1 MKHNEHNLNKI
12 IKKPLKSK
20 RNRSNLLYKNY
31 IYNLFQY
38 NESKYKKINNEP
50 NFKAIIKSGDT
61 QTIPNNTKK
70 YNRLYTFTNE
80 NNKNSDVS
88 PSVYKT
94 LNNNISIQNKNKKKK
109 FFKSRNNTYHK
120 NLLTNNYSSLNK
132 LMTISG
138 INSTITNSKE
148 KNLFLRPTSKQ
159 RLKTEIT
166 QTIRENKYTECN
178 KLNKDKLFKNRL
190 ISSTYRKNSESIK
203 EKHISGIN
211 RPISSIKKNKIK
223 MILFRDFNDMK
234 PRNRFNL
241 LRRDLLEEDL
251 KINKMI
257 IKFQTQIAKN
267 QLLVKRFQKL
277 NNKGNS

>member
-38 NESKYKKINNEP
+38 NESKYKKINNKQ
-50 NFKAIIKSGDT
+50 NFKAIIKSEDT

-80 NNKNSDVS
+80 NNKNSDVT

-109 FFKSRNNTYHK
+109 FFKNRNNTYHK

-132 LMTISG
+132 
-138 INSTITNSKE
+138 
-148 KNLFLRPTSKQ
+148 
-159 RLKTEIT
+159 
-166 QTIRENKYTECN
+166 
-178 KLNKDKLFKNRL
+178 
-190 ISSTYRKNSESIK
+190 
-203 EKHISGIN
+203 
-211 RPISSIKKNKIK
+211 
-223 MILFRDFNDMK
+223 
-234 PRNRFNL
+234 
-241 LRRDLLEEDL
+241 
-251 KINKMI
+251 
-257 IKFQTQIAKN
+257 
-267 QLLVKRFQKL
+267 
-277 NNKGNS
+277 